1 MNLFK
6 TIGLALAISL
16 VASLN
21 SWAGKKGGDQPII
34 NITDIKQT
42 VVQMSI
48 QDGVSREDAIQALMS
63 RAAEINLKYVARQQV
78 SKELEARGLKTPYLD
93 IFQFCNPEDA
103 REMIMF
109 DPIYAAYMPCRIAIV
124 EDKNGKL
131 WLMMLNLDMLINSEL
146 LPTELTEIAIRVNQA
161 MLDVMVAGATGEF

>member
-1 MNLFK
+1 MKLIK
-6 TIGLALAISL
+6 TLGIALIL
-16 VASLN
+16 
-21 SWAGKKGGDQPII
+21 SWVVTGTATAAEAPEI

-48 QDGVSREDAIQALMS
+48 QDGVSRDDAIQALMS
-63 RAAEINLKYVARQQV
+63 RAAEINLKFVARQQV

-103 REMIMF
+103 RKMILH
-109 DPIYAAYMPCRIAIV
+109 DPIYAAYMPCRIAMV
-124 EDKNGKL
+124 EDKDGKL

-146 LPTELTEIAIRVNQA
+146 LPPELTEIAIRVNQA

>member
-1 MNLFK
+1 MKSIKALWL
-6 TIGLALAISL
+6 TLALAL
-16 VASLN
+16 TVPAAT
-21 SWAGKKGGDQPII
+21 WAAGKHDQPKI

-42 VVQMSI
+42 VVQMSVLK
-48 QDGVSREDAIQALMS
+48 DLSREDVVQALMS
-63 RAAEINLKYVARQQV
+63 RAAEINLKFVARQQV

-103 REMIMF
+103 REMIMY
-109 DPIYAAYMPCRIAIV
+109 DPIYAAYMPCRIAMV
-124 EDKNGKL
+124 EDREGQI

-146 LPTELTEIAIRVNQA
+146 LPPELTEIAIRVNQA

>member
-1 MNLFK
+1 MK
-6 TIGLALAISL
+6 SIQALGIAL
-16 VASLN
+16 VLTLVTTA
-21 SWAGKKGGDQPII
+21 AVIAAEQPEI

-42 VVQMSI
+42 VVQMSVK
-48 QDGVSREDAIQALMS
+48 DGVTKDDAIQALMS

-78 SKELEARGLKTPYLD
+78 SKELETRGLKTPYLD

-103 REMIMF
+103 RKMILH
-109 DPIYAAYMPCRIAIV
+109 DPIYAAYMPCRIAMV
-124 EDKNGKL
+124 EDKKGKL

-146 LPTELTEIAIRVNQA
+146 LPPELTEIAIRVNQA